1 MAFVCILDR
10 EKGMGTFFT
19 RGEAFAVLIP
29 IGYDDDPDQDRSYN
43 LLLAFDPMP
52 TGGLDFTFSLV
63 EHDGETD
70 SEYTFWSSRDVALFI
85 ERDDRALIRATL
97 LGALRHMLDSYKP
110 TYVHMCTMDAY
121 APEKADEKFI
131 HIADLFERCGYVVR
145 VADPYHGQRIWW
157 MERTVPD
164 AN

>member
-1 MAFVCILDR
+1 MAFVCTVDR

-29 IGYDDDPDQDRSYN
+29 IGYDDDFDVDKSYN

-52 TGGLDFTFSLV
+52 TGELDFTFIIV

-70 SEYTFWSSRDVALFI
+70 TEYPYWSARDVSHFI
-85 ERDDRALIRATL
+85 GRDDRALVMSTL
-97 LGALRHMLDSYKP
+97 LGALRHMLDSHKP
-110 TYVHMCTMDAY
+110 SFVHMCTPEAD

-131 HIADLFERCGYVVR
+131 RIADLFERCGYVVR
-145 VADPYHGQRIWW
+145 VADPYHGRRIWW
-157 MERTVPD
+157 MERSVPD